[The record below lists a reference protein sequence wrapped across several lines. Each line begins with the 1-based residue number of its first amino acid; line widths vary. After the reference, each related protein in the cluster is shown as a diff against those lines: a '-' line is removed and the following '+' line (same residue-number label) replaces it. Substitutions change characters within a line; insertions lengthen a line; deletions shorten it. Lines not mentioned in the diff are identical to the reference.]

1 MLKAKDTGI
10 FEIFGRLFSQKF
22 RENQQLLKLLTERSP
37 LILTSA
43 NAKLYE
49 FKTLLK
55 SDDDSILPRLLYTQT
70 RQIHVCIFCDRYF
83 LYFHLC
89 STRILMYDIKFF
101 RGKNEKRET
110 FTSKSPEKNANDFV
124 LLLRC

>member
-43 NAKLYE
+43 NAKLCE
-49 FKTLLK
+49 FKTC
-55 SDDDSILPRLLYTQT
+55 
-70 RQIHVCIFCDRYF
+70 H
-83 LYFHLC
+83 
-89 STRILMYDIKFF
+89 
-101 RGKNEKRET
+101 
-110 FTSKSPEKNANDFV
+110 TSKINLIELFV
-124 LLLRC
+124 LASVMDHQVLIEANLHGKEIV